1 MSLRPEG
8 EIVDRIRS
16 KKMKVGTL
24 DIRYL
29 YCGEGDPLVVIHGC
43 GHGAICMYLSYHN
56 SK

>member
-1 MSLRPEG
+1 
-8 EIVDRIRS
+8 VDRIRS

-29 YCGEGDPLVVIHGC
+29 YGGEGDPLVVIHGC